1 MKRSIGVWKRIEG
14 VLVSCLLFIFLTG
27 CNEEIT
33 LQDGTNLQL
42 DKEGGVTVTYI
53 EAFPADYYDVAELQ
67 AMNAEEVADYNT
79 EAGEEAVTVVSTTT
93 DGSKITLVMHFADL
107 EDYGNLNETPVY
119 SGTVS
124 QAQAMGY
131 DLSRTFTDAKTG
143 EKLADINWDDL
154 ADKHV
159 VIINEEVSVYP
170 YSKIEMATDNVKVS
184 EDRRAATVTGE
195 EQAVIVFK

>member
-27 CNEEIT
+27 CNEEIA
-33 LQDGTNLQL
+33 LRDGTNLQL
-42 DKEGGVTVTYI
+42 EKEGGVTVTYI
-53 EAFPADYYDVAELQ
+53 EEFPSDYYDVTELE
-67 AMNAEEVADYNT
+67 AMNAAEVADYNT
-79 EAGEEAVTVVSTTT
+79 KAGEEAVTVVSTTT

-107 EDYGNLNETPVY
+107 EDYGSLNETPVY

-124 QAQAMGY
+124 QALAMGY

-143 EKLADINWDDL
+143 EKLSDINWDDM

-159 VIINEEVSVYP
+159 IVISETVSVYP
-170 YSKIEMATDNVKVS
+170 YSKIEMVTNNVLVS
-184 EDRRAATVTGE
+184 EDRKTATVTGQ